1 MAEMTDEQIAES
13 VRTYTKRRV
22 DDGDSIREWD
32 FCDICGNQ
40 QFDRDHSS
48 HSPTT
53 YAQQYFSRSSRSQPT
68 QHPCSCQTV

>member
-48 HSPTT
+48 HSPTC
-53 YAQQYFSRSSRSQPT
+53 ALHCALRAARQRIAELEGGGN
-68 QHPCSCQTV
+68 V